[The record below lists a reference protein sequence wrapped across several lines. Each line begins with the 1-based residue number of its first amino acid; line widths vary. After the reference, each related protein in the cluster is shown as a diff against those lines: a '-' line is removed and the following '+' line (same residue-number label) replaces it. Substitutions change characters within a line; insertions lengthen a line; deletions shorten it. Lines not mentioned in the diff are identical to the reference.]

1 MNKIVTNYREIIR
14 QMDVIDKKSIK
25 SNLSPRL
32 IAVSKTFPI
41 EDIQVLINEG
51 HVIFGENKVQEA
63 DQNGVC

>member
-25 SNLSPRL
+25 FNLSPRL

-51 HVIFGENKVQEA
+51 HVIFEKIKSRKQIK
-63 DQNGVC
+63 NGVY